1 MRDLQ
6 FSFGFSLLFLAAFE
20 VKKVLIADE
29 EFFFFSSSVRRNK
42 QITKLT
48 KLDFYSIEN
57 SRIIAGRVC
66 NFKKSSYN
74 SLCQKKKE

>member
-29 EFFFFSSSVRRNK
+29 EFFFFFVFS
-42 QITKLT
+42 
-48 KLDFYSIEN
+48 
-57 SRIIAGRVC
+57 
-66 NFKKSSYN
+66 
-74 SLCQKKKE
+74 

>member
-29 EFFFFSSSVRRNK
+29 EFFFFFRLQLEEINK
-42 QITKLT
+42 
-48 KLDFYSIEN
+48 
-57 SRIIAGRVC
+57 
-66 NFKKSSYN
+66 
-74 SLCQKKKE
+74 